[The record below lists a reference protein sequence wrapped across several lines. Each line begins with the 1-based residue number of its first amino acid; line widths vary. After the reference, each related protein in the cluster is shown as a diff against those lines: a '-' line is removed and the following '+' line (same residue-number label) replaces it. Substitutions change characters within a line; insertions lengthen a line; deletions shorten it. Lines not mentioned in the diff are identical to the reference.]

1 MLAWPAGMFVCVTQ
15 RCGDA
20 ECEKCC
26 IFSLKKYENGFKK
39 DLDWFWYC

>member
-15 RCGDA
+15 RGDA

-39 DLDWFWYC
+39 DLDWFWYR